1 MELADSSASFGP
13 VAGLPVAGMPVAGSS
28 QNSPG
33 NRDTAVAAPVP
44 PASVPG
50 CSLQAPAPAT
60 PATPEDAPP
69 SDHNK
74 HYCNVCKDGGELLC
88 CDRCP
93 RSFHPACLGMTP
105 EQVEFLMGSALV
117 KSELRETVR
126 WDYVS
131 YYLSPRDKELRRN
144 ITIVFEN
151 GVVSEIIGASNETDR
166 EQSQP
171 VDPPPTR

>member
-1 MELADSSASFGP
+1 MYYRTSFNRPTCTTMIRLVALAGVLAFTTGCNL
-13 VAGLPVAGMPVAGSS
+13 VYKLPVN
-28 QNSPG
+28 QG
-33 NRDTAVAAPVP
+33 NVIEQEQVDQVEV
-44 PASVPG
+44 
-50 CSLQAPAPAT
+50 
-60 PATPEDAPP
+60 
-69 SDHNK
+69 
-74 HYCNVCKDGGELLC
+74 
-88 CDRCP
+88 
-93 RSFHPACLGMTP
+93 GMTP

>member
-1 MELADSSASFGP
+1 MIRLVALAGVLAFTTGCNL
-13 VAGLPVAGMPVAGSS
+13 VYKLPVN
-28 QNSPG
+28 QG
-33 NRDTAVAAPVP
+33 NVIEQEQVDQVEV
-44 PASVPG
+44 
-50 CSLQAPAPAT
+50 
-60 PATPEDAPP
+60 
-69 SDHNK
+69 
-74 HYCNVCKDGGELLC
+74 
-88 CDRCP
+88 
-93 RSFHPACLGMTP
+93 GMTP

-166 EQSQP
+166 EQFG
-171 VDPPPTR
+171 VMTRILI

>member
-1 MELADSSASFGP
+1 MIRLVALAGVLAFTTGCNL
-13 VAGLPVAGMPVAGSS
+13 VYKLPVN
-28 QNSPG
+28 QG
-33 NRDTAVAAPVP
+33 NVIEQEQVDQVEV
-44 PASVPG
+44 
-50 CSLQAPAPAT
+50 
-60 PATPEDAPP
+60 
-69 SDHNK
+69 
-74 HYCNVCKDGGELLC
+74 
-88 CDRCP
+88 
-93 RSFHPACLGMTP
+93 GMTP